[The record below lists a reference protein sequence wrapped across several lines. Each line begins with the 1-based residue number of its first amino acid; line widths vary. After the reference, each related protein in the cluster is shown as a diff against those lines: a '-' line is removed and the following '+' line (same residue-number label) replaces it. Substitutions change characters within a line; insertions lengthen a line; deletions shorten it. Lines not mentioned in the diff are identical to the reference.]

1 MRKRKLMYKMI
12 TILILCITICTHYIT
27 SYAIELSLNV
37 DTSNNNVKLSW
48 TGNNTNKGYRIFKK
62 KQGSNNF
69 QLMRLTD
76 FNNDTTNEEIRVL
89 NVYPTGESVDLG
101 MKSYEPSV
109 GEIPKA
115 TVTYRDGR
123 TETIDRSALLK
134 VWMEGRKSK

>member
-1 MRKRKLMYKMI
+1 MI
-12 TILILCITICTHYIT
+12 KKELHKILIILLLCIMVFTQYIT
-27 SYAIELSLNV
+27 SYGIELSLNV

-89 NVYPTGESVDLG
+89 NIYPTKESIDPV
-101 MKSYEPSV
+101 MRQYEGIP
-109 GEIPKA
+109 EDIPKA
-115 TVTYRDGR
+115 TVTYLDGR

>member
-1 MRKRKLMYKMI
+1 MMKRKLMYKMI

-27 SYAIELSLNV
+27 SYAIVLSLNV

-48 TGNNTNKGYRIFKK
+48 TGNNTNKWYRVFKK
-62 KQGSNNF
+62 KQGSNDF

-76 FNNDTTNEEIRVL
+76 FSNDTTNEEIRVL
-89 NVYPTGESVDLG
+89 NVYPTKESIDPV
-101 MKSYEPSV
+101 MRQYEGIV
-109 GEIPKA
+109 ENIPKA
-115 TVTYRDGR
+115 TVTYLDGR